1 MRLKLTDIVTDTFT
15 NSGGFQ
21 LFSALE
27 PHVKNNNPVEL
38 SFKDSHALSSSFLN
52 SSIGELISKY
62 GFESFKANVKPIDL
76 TKSQADIILSYIRSC
91 GVKV

>member
-21 LFSALE
+21 LFSVLD

-62 GFESFKANVKPIDL
+62 GFEAFKANVKPVEL
-76 TKSQADIILSYIRSC
+76 RKTQAEILLSYIRSC
-91 GVKV
+91 GLKV